1 MPVVFV
7 RKAQALP
14 GKEAE
19 AIKFGAEI
27 AKMVAD
33 IVEVEVMVGQQVGG
47 PIGQI
52 GWRAT
57 YADMAAFEK
66 AMGKIIAN
74 EPYRQHI
81 AKHVPSISSGQWPRR
96 TVAHALIFDRDALA
110 PVVASAIWE
119 DKQMRKLTTTI
130 ISTVCLVAGADDFAT

>member
-1 MPVVFV
+1 MAVVFV

-19 AIKFGAEI
+19 AIRFGAEI

-33 IVEVEVMVGQQVGG
+33 IVGVEVIVGQQVGG

-52 GWRAT
+52 GWQAT
-57 YADMAAFEK
+57 YADMATFEK
-66 AMGKIIAN
+66 AMSKLLAN

-81 AKHVPSISSGQWPRR
+81 AKHAPAIFMPGSGRDEVWR
-96 TVAHALIFDRDALA
+96 TL
-110 PVVASAIWE
+110 
-119 DKQMRKLTTTI
+119 
-130 ISTVCLVAGADDFAT
+130 

>member
-1 MPVVFV
+1 MTRAALAPAYASAIWEGEMPVVFV

-14 GKEAE
+14 GKETE

-27 AKMVAD
+27 AKMVAN
-33 IVEVEVMVGQQVGG
+33 IVGVEVMVGQQVGG

-66 AMGKIIAN
+66 AMGKILAN

-81 AKHVPSISSGQWPRR
+81 AKHVPSIFMPGSGRDELWR
-96 TVAHALIFDRDALA
+96 TL
-110 PVVASAIWE
+110 
-119 DKQMRKLTTTI
+119 
-130 ISTVCLVAGADDFAT
+130 

>member
-1 MPVVFV
+1 VFLAGTRSPRVFVGAIWEGKMAVIFV

-14 GKEAE
+14 GKEVE
-19 AIKFGAEI
+19 AIKFGTEI

-33 IVEVEVMVGQQVGG
+33 IVGVEVIVGQQIGG

-57 YADMAAFEK
+57 YADMAVFEK
-66 AMGKIIAN
+66 AMSKINAN

-81 AKHVPSISSGQWPRR
+81 AKHLPSIFMPGSGRDELWR
-96 TVAHALIFDRDALA
+96 TL
-110 PVVASAIWE
+110 
-119 DKQMRKLTTTI
+119 
-130 ISTVCLVAGADDFAT
+130 

>member
-1 MPVVFV
+1 MLVFHPTANEFFYRDALAPVLASASWEGEMAVVFV

-19 AIKFGAEI
+19 AIKFGTEI

-33 IVEVEVMVGQQVGG
+33 IVGVEVMVGQQVGG
-47 PIGQI
+47 PIGQV

-66 AMGKIIAN
+66 AMGKILAN

-81 AKHVPSISSGQWPRR
+81 AKHVPSIFMPGSGRDELWR
-96 TVAHALIFDRDALA
+96 TF
-110 PVVASAIWE
+110 
-119 DKQMRKLTTTI
+119 
-130 ISTVCLVAGADDFAT
+130 